1 MKEHNHDHKDEKKA
15 LECCKGKGDDCC
27 KDTGKDCCKNSEDCG
42 CEQGCD
48 CGPEGC
54 GEGCGCDGE
63 APDVSCEEGCEHDH
77 MPHTTVKVRKPNTSG
92 VADEGTLVTVHYTGK
107 LDSGETFDTSVDR
120 EPIEFVV
127 GEHAVIRGFEDGITG
142 MKKGEK
148 KSIVIES
155 ADAYGDVNPQLRQEV
170 PKAALGEIEP
180 EVGMMLALQHPMA
193 PQPIPVK
200 IVEVTVETI
209 TVDLNHPLAGQR
221 LHFDLELVDLK

>member
-15 LECCKGKGDDCC
+15 LDCCKGKSDDCC
-27 KDTGKDCCKNSEDCG
+27 KDTGKDCCKNTEDCG
-42 CEQGCD
+42 CDKQNNCGPKGCD

-54 GEGCGCDGE
+54 GADCGCDH
-63 APDVSCEEGCEHDH
+63 PEE

-107 LDSGETFDTSVDR
+107 LDSGETFDTSVGR

-148 KSIVIES
+148 KSIIIEA

-170 PKAALGEIEP
+170 PKAALGDIQP

-200 IVEVTVETI
+200 IVEVTAETI